1 MFPEVVHACSQFGWG
16 RRRWRKV
23 GRQPIFRAVWFSYTA
38 GMISMRPS
46 PCLSLEARDPA
57 KLRLKIAARCAAGWI
72 VDGPQVIVTDF
83 SRRGRAVKR
92 YVQAMWRARPQP
104 PRWAPLA

>member
-1 MFPEVVHACSQFGWG
+1 MN
-16 RRRWRKV
+16 
-23 GRQPIFRAVWFSYTA
+23 T
-38 GMISMRPS
+38 RPS
-46 PCLSLEARDPA
+46 PCLSLEARNPT
-57 KLRLKIAARCAAGWI
+57 KLRLKVAARKATGWI

-92 YVQAMWRARPQP
+92 YVQAMWRARPMP